1 MKQYVAEGV
10 GTFLLVFIGTL
21 SATQS
26 GGSIFLVALT
36 FGVLLA
42 IIVLLIG
49 PVSGAHVNPAVSLG
63 AWLRGDLSSHDVFP
77 YILSQCIGAIGGS
90 ILLFFLVGA
99 LEPLGETIL
108 PAETP
113 LNSVTAFLLEAL
125 LTFLLVGTALM
136 MKGKSERKA
145 AAILGILFFALHMIA
160 IPLTGASF
168 NPARALGPVVV
179 GADPVAA
186 SLLWI
191 FVAGPF
197 LGGAIAGMGMRRVG
211 K

>member
-1 MKQYVAEGV
+1 MKQYVAEGI

-21 SATQS
+21 SASLS

-42 IIVLLIG
+42 ILVLLIG
-49 PVSGAHVNPAVSLG
+49 PISGAHVNPAVSLG
-63 AWLRGDLSSHDVFP
+63 AWLRGDLSSHDVLPFV
-77 YILSQCIGAIGGS
+77 LSQCIGAIGGS
-90 ILLFFLVGA
+90 VLLFLLVGA
-99 LEPLGETIL
+99 GEPLGETML
-108 PAETP
+108 PAETLLTP
-113 LNSVTAFLLEAL
+113 VNAFLLEAF
-125 LTFLLVGTALM
+125 LTFVFVSAVLM
-136 MKGKSERKA
+136 MKGVSERKA
-145 AAILGILFFALHMIA
+145 AAILGVLFFALHVIA

-168 NPARALGPVVV
+168 NPARALAPVVV

-197 LGGAIAGMGMRRVG
+197 LGGMVAGVVARR
-211 K
+211 